1 VNTSRDKPEGQTA
14 AKFIQICASQ
24 NDLFALDE
32 QGNVYQYNFTAKAW
46 EKLVASRSQE
56 SPERSDPR
64 NPRRRRD
71 GSLLTT

>member
-1 VNTSRDKPEGQTA
+1 MNTSHDTLEGQTV

-64 NPRRRRD
+64 NTRLHAN
-71 GSLLTT
+71 GSLLGR